1 MHLLWQYGRD
11 TKEVVVKKIAILT
24 SGGDAP
30 GMNAVVRAAV
40 KLCTKLGVEAVG
52 VKRGF
57 DGLVEGEFERLTP
70 QDVDD
75 IGGWGGSVLH
85 CARSEAFRTVEGRRA
100 AAANLKDAGLL
111 VVGGN
116 GSLEG
121 ADVFGRETGLPVVGV
136 PASIDNDIG
145 CTTLSVGVDT
155 ALNTIVEACDR
166 VNDTGRAH
174 KRIFI
179 LEVMGRQCGYL
190 AISSAVAS
198 GADACL
204 FLEQGRSSEEILE
217 ELKNVISNGFSK
229 ERGKKKILII
239 KAEGVEFPTPLLV
252 AELQAFVDQSELG
265 VSVRAAVLGHLVR
278 GGAPSYR
285 DRMLAGRFGVAAV
298 EGLYRGHSRVMTAFR
313 PELVDGIGSGD
324 PMVKLI
330 PFDVVR
336 EETRRL
342 LDGSSDV
349 TKRRVSM
356 MENYAGVLAI

>member
-1 MHLLWQYGRD
+1 
-11 TKEVVVKKIAILT
+11 
-24 SGGDAP
+24 
-30 GMNAVVRAAV
+30 MNAVVRAAV
-40 KLCTKLGVEAVG
+40 KLCTRYGIQAIGVS
-52 VKRGF
+52 RGF
-57 DGLVEGEFERLTP
+57 DGLIEGDFKTLTP

-75 IGGWGGSVLH
+75 IGGWGGSVLL
-85 CARSEAFRTVEGRRA
+85 CARSKSFRTEEGRQKA
-100 AAANLKDAGLL
+100 AAQLGDAGLL

-116 GSLEG
+116 GSLKG
-121 ADVFGRETGLPVVGV
+121 ADVFARETGLPVVGV

-145 CTTLSVGVDT
+145 CTTQAVGVDT

-174 KRIFI
+174 KRVFV

-190 AISSAVAS
+190 AISSAVAA

-204 FLEQGRSSEEILE
+204 FLEQGRDAEEILAG
-217 ELKNVISNGFSK
+217 LKKVIADGFS
-229 ERGKKKILII
+229 EARQKKKILII
-239 KAEGVEFPTPLLV
+239 KAEGVQFPTPLLV
-252 AELQAFVDQSELG
+252 RELQAFVDQENPG

-298 EGLYRGHSRVMTAFR
+298 EALFNGHSRVMTAFR
-313 PELVDGIGSGD
+313 PELVSGLGTGD
-324 PMVKLI
+324 PMVKLV
-330 PFDVVR
+330 PFDAVQ
-336 EETRRL
+336 EETVRL

-349 TKRRVSM
+349 TRRRVRM

>member
-1 MHLLWQYGRD
+1 M
-11 TKEVVVKKIAILT
+11 
-24 SGGDAP
+24 
-30 GMNAVVRAAV
+30 
-40 KLCTKLGVEAVG
+40 
-52 VKRGF
+52 
-57 DGLVEGEFERLTP
+57 
-70 QDVDD
+70 
-75 IGGWGGSVLH
+75 
-85 CARSEAFRTVEGRRA
+85 
-100 AAANLKDAGLL
+100 
-111 VVGGN
+111 VGGN

-121 ADVFGRETGLPVVGV
+121 ADVFARETGLPVVGV

-174 KRIFI
+174 KRIFV

-217 ELKNVISNGFSK
+217 SLCAVIAKGFSK

-239 KAEGVEFPTPLLV
+239 KAEGVEFPTRLLV
-252 AELQAFVDQSELG
+252 DELQSFVDQAELG

-285 DRMLAGRFGVAAV
+285 DRMLAGRVAGTIRVGRGFG
-298 EGLYRGHSRVMTAFR
+298 RGAC
-313 PELVDGIGSGD
+313 D
-324 PMVKLI
+324 
-330 PFDVVR
+330 R
-336 EETRRL
+336 EDAPVQGAE
-342 LDGSSDV
+342 
-349 TKRRVSM
+349 
-356 MENYAGVLAI
+356 I

>member
-1 MHLLWQYGRD
+1 M
-11 TKEVVVKKIAILT
+11 KAI
-24 SGGDAP
+24 
-30 GMNAVVRAAV
+30 
-40 KLCTKLGVEAVG
+40 G

-57 DGLVEGEFERLTP
+57 DGLIDGDFEVMTP
-70 QDVDD
+70 QYVDD

-85 CARSEAFRTVEGRRA
+85 CARSQAFRTPEGRAKA
-100 AAANLKDAGLL
+100 ASHLQGAGLL

-121 ADVFGRETGLPVVGV
+121 ADVFARETGLPVVGV

-145 CTTLSVGVDT
+145 CTTMAVGVDT

-174 KRIFI
+174 RRVFV

-190 AISSAVAS
+190 AISSAVAA

-204 FLEQGRSSEEILE
+204 FLEQGRSSEEILDS
-217 ELKNVISNGFSK
+217 LKRVIQDGFS
-229 ERGKKKILII
+229 EQRQKKKLLII
-239 KAEGVEFPTPLLV
+239 KAEGVQFPTRLLV
-252 AELQAFVDQSELG
+252 SELQSFVDTAVPG

-298 EGLYRGHSRVMTAFR
+298 EALTKGHTRVMTAFR
-313 PELVDGIGSGD
+313 PELIDGIGTGD
-324 PMVKLI
+324 PMVKMI
-330 PFDVVR
+330 PFDLVR

-342 LDGSSDV
+342 LDGSSEV
-349 TKRRVSM
+349 TRRRVRM
-356 MENYAGVLAI
+356 METYAGVLAI

>member
-1 MHLLWQYGRD
+1 VD
-11 TKEVVVKKIAILT
+11 KIAILT

-40 KLCTKLGVEAVG
+40 KLCTRHGIEAIGVN
-52 VKRGF
+52 RGF
-57 DGLVEGEFERLTP
+57 DGLIEADFKVLTP
-70 QDVDD
+70 QDVDE
-75 IGGWGGSVLH
+75 IGGWGGSVLL
-85 CARSEAFRTVEGRRA
+85 CARSKAFRTPEGRALA
-100 AAANLKDAGLL
+100 AKNLGDMGLL

-121 ADVFGRETGLPVVGV
+121 ADVFARETGLPVVGV

-145 CTTLSVGVDT
+145 CTTQAIGVDT

-174 KRIFI
+174 RRVFV
-179 LEVMGRQCGYL
+179 LEVMGRQSGYL

-204 FLEQGRSSEEILE
+204 FLEQGRSAEEILTS
-217 ELKNVISNGFSK
+217 LKKVISDGFSA
-229 ERGKKKILII
+229 ERQKKKILVI
-239 KAEGVEFPTPLLV
+239 KAEGIQFPTPLLV
-252 AELQAFVDQSELG
+252 RELQSFVDRENLG
-265 VSVRAAVLGHLVR
+265 VSVRAAVLGHLIR

-298 EGLYRGHSRVMTAFR
+298 EALTNGHTRVMTAFR
-313 PELVDGIGSGD
+313 PELVKGLGTGD
-324 PMVKLI
+324 PMVQLV
-330 PFDVVR
+330 PFDTVR
-336 EETRRL
+336 EETLRL

-349 TKRRVSM
+349 TRRRVRL

>member
-1 MHLLWQYGRD
+1 VDR
-11 TKEVVVKKIAILT
+11 IAILT

-40 KLCTKLGVEAVG
+40 KLCTRHGVEAIG

-57 DGLVEGEFERLTP
+57 DGLIEGDFEVMTP

-85 CARSEAFRTVEGRRA
+85 CARSTEFLRPEGRQKA
-100 AAANLKDAGLL
+100 AERLAGAGLL

-121 ADVFGRETGLPVVGV
+121 ADVFARETGLPVVGV

-145 CTTLSVGVDT
+145 CTTMAVGVDT

-174 KRIFI
+174 RRVFI

-190 AISSAVAS
+190 AISSAVAA

-204 FLEQGRSSEEILE
+204 FLEQGRSAEEILE
-217 ELKNVISNGFSK
+217 SLKRVISVGFSE
-229 ERGKKKILII
+229 ERQKKKILII
-239 KAEGVEFPTPLLV
+239 KAEGVHFPTPLLV
-252 AELQAFVDQSELG
+252 RELQAFVDRESPG

-298 EGLYRGHSRVMTAFR
+298 EALVEGHTRVMTAFR
-313 PELVDGIGSGD
+313 PELIDGIGSGD
-324 PMVKLI
+324 PMVKLV
-330 PFDVVR
+330 PFDAVR
-336 EETRRL
+336 EETIRL
-342 LDGSSDV
+342 LDGSSNV
-349 TKRRVSM
+349 TKRRVQM

>member
-1 MHLLWQYGRD
+1 M
-11 TKEVVVKKIAILT
+11 
-24 SGGDAP
+24 
-30 GMNAVVRAAV
+30 
-40 KLCTKLGVEAVG
+40 
-52 VKRGF
+52 
-57 DGLVEGEFERLTP
+57 
-70 QDVDD
+70 
-75 IGGWGGSVLH
+75 
-85 CARSEAFRTVEGRRA
+85 
-100 AAANLKDAGLL
+100 
-111 VVGGN
+111 
-116 GSLEG
+116 
-121 ADVFGRETGLPVVGV
+121 
-136 PASIDNDIG
+136 
-145 CTTLSVGVDT
+145 
-155 ALNTIVEACDR
+155 
-166 VNDTGRAH
+166 NDTGRAH

-252 AELQAFVDQSELG
+252 AELQAFVDHSELG

-313 PELVDGIGSGD
+313 PELVDGIGTGD

-342 LDGSSDV
+342 LDGSSNV